1 MGKWVK
7 KKLGDLGFS
16 FSGLSGK
23 TIDDFGEGK
32 PFIPYM
38 NIFTNG
44 KINSKQLEYVRIA
57 ENERQNKV
65 EQGDWFFTTSSE
77 TPDEVGMTSVLVE
90 DIGEAYLNSF
100 CFGFRLYDK
109 SEFEP
114 EFVSY
119 LFRSLELRKK
129 ISLFA
134 QGSTRYNLPKQQMF
148 NKLYIS
154 YPSSLSEQ
162 RRIASILS
170 SADKVIDSTQKLIA
184 KYKSIKLGMM
194 EDLLKPKEGWKK
206 VKLGECLRQK
216 PDYGINAPAVEYD
229 NNLPTYLRITD
240 ITEDGYYSRNDIVSV
255 SSLDALNYKLEDGDL
270 VFARTGASVG
280 KTYLYNQKD
289 GILVFA
295 GFLIRVRTDEQ
306 IVLSQFF
313 KYQTQTPNYKNWI
326 AANSMR
332 TGQPGINGN
341 EYGEFTFYI
350 PYQNDIP
357 DLSEQRRIASI
368 LSSIDAKI
376 ESEEKVLE
384 KYKKI
389 KKGLMEKL
397 LKGE

>member
-184 KYKSIKLGMM
+184 KYKQIKQGMM

-206 VKLGECLRQK
+206 VKLGEVGEILSGGTPSTLNDKYWSGNVLFVTPLDLGRRNEINTTLRTISEC
-216 PDYGINAPAVEYD
+216 GVNNSSANLITANSLAVSTRAPIGLMSIVTQNFTTNQGCKSVKFYEGQNNLFHFYNMTYNVEYIRRFGQGTTFMEISKTD
-229 NNLPTYLRITD
+229 FSNL
-240 ITEDGYYSRNDIVSV
+240 E
-255 SSLDALNYKLEDGDL
+255 
-270 VFARTGASVG
+270 
-280 KTYLYNQKD
+280 
-289 GILVFA
+289 
-295 GFLIRVRTDEQ
+295 FLI
-306 IVLSQFF
+306 
-313 KYQTQTPNYKNWI
+313 P
-326 AANSMR
+326 
-332 TGQPGINGN
+332 
-341 EYGEFTFYI
+341 
-350 PYQNDIP
+350 DI
-357 DLSEQRRIASI
+357 SEQCRIASI
-368 LSSIDAKI
+368 LSSIDKKI

-384 KYKKI
+384 KYKNI
-389 KKGLMEKL
+389 KKGLMERL
-397 LKGE
+397 LKEEEV

>member
-77 TPDEVGMTSVLVE
+77 TPDDVGMTSVLVE

-109 SEFEP
+109 SEFDP

-119 LFRSLELRKK
+119 LFRSVDLRKK

-148 NKLYIS
+148 EKLYIS

-184 KYKSIKLGMM
+184 KYKSIKQGMM
-194 EDLLKPKEGWKK
+194 EDLLKPKEDWKK

-368 LSSIDAKI
+368 LSSIDKKI

-384 KYKKI
+384 KYKNI

-397 LKGE
+397 LNCE

>member
-77 TPDEVGMTSVLVE
+77 TPDDVGMTSVLVE

-109 SEFEP
+109 SEFDP

-119 LFRSLELRKK
+119 LFRSVDLRKK

-148 NKLYIS
+148 EKLYIS

-184 KYKSIKLGMM
+184 KYKSIKQGMM

-368 LSSIDAKI
+368 LSSIDKKI
-376 ESEEKVLE
+376 ESEEKTLE
-384 KYKKI
+384 KYKNI

-397 LKGE
+397 LNCE

>member
-148 NKLYIS
+148 EKLYIS

-184 KYKSIKLGMM
+184 KYKQIKQGMM
-194 EDLLKPKEGWKK
+194 EDLLKPKEGWKL
-206 VKLGECLRQK
+206 VKLGECCYDIFSGKNTRRQEFGK
-216 PDYGINAPAVEYD
+216 YEVYGSTGKIGYSEEYEYD
-229 NNLPTYLRITD
+229 FDSILVARVGANAGLVNKVEGLYD
-240 ITEDGYYSRNDIVSV
+240 VSDNALV
-255 SSLDALNYKLEDGDL
+255 IKLMKEINLNYLY
-270 VFARTGASVG
+270 
-280 KTYLYNQKD
+280 YLLIHLNLNQFIF
-289 GILVFA
+289 G
-295 GFLIRVRTDEQ
+295 
-306 IVLSQFF
+306 S
-313 KYQTQTPNYKNWI
+313 
-326 AANSMR
+326 
-332 TGQPGINGN
+332 GQPLVTAGLLKKI
-341 EYGEFTFYI
+341 EVSI
-350 PYQNDIP
+350 PYKNDIP

-368 LSSIDAKI
+368 LSGIDKKI

-397 LKGE
+397 LRGEES

>member
-77 TPDEVGMTSVLVE
+77 TPDDVGMTSVLVE

-109 SEFEP
+109 SEFDP

-119 LFRSLELRKK
+119 LFRSVDLRKK

-148 NKLYIS
+148 EKLYIS

-184 KYKSIKLGMM
+184 KYKSIKQGMM

-368 LSSIDAKI
+368 LSSIDKKI

-384 KYKKI
+384 KYKNI

-397 LKGE
+397 LNCE

>member
-77 TPDEVGMTSVLVE
+77 TPDAVGMTSVLVE

-184 KYKSIKLGMM
+184 KYKQIKQGMM

-206 VKLGECLRQK
+206 VKLGEVGEILSGGTPSTLNDKYWSGNVLFVTPLDLGRRNEINTTLRTISEC
-216 PDYGINAPAVEYD
+216 GVNNSSANLITANSLAVSTRAPIGLMSIVTQNFTTNQGCKSVKFYEGQNNLFHFYNMTYNVEYIRRFGQGTTFMEISKTD
-229 NNLPTYLRITD
+229 FSNL
-240 ITEDGYYSRNDIVSV
+240 E
-255 SSLDALNYKLEDGDL
+255 
-270 VFARTGASVG
+270 
-280 KTYLYNQKD
+280 
-289 GILVFA
+289 
-295 GFLIRVRTDEQ
+295 FLI
-306 IVLSQFF
+306 
-313 KYQTQTPNYKNWI
+313 P
-326 AANSMR
+326 
-332 TGQPGINGN
+332 
-341 EYGEFTFYI
+341 
-350 PYQNDIP
+350 DI
-357 DLSEQRRIASI
+357 SEQCRIASI
-368 LSSIDAKI
+368 LSSIDKKI

-384 KYKKI
+384 KYKNI
-389 KKGLMEKL
+389 KKGLMERL
-397 LKGE
+397 LKEEEV

>member
-148 NKLYIS
+148 NKL
-154 YPSSLSEQ
+154 
-162 RRIASILS
+162 
-170 SADKVIDSTQKLIA
+170 
-184 KYKSIKLGMM
+184 
-194 EDLLKPKEGWKK
+194 
-206 VKLGECLRQK
+206 
-216 PDYGINAPAVEYD
+216 N
-229 NNLPTYLRITD
+229 
-240 ITEDGYYSRNDIVSV
+240 
-255 SSLDALNYKLEDGDL
+255 
-270 VFARTGASVG
+270 
-280 KTYLYNQKD
+280 
-289 GILVFA
+289 
-295 GFLIRVRTDEQ
+295 
-306 IVLSQFF
+306 VLSRF
-313 KYQTQTPNYKNWI
+313 
-326 AANSMR
+326 
-332 TGQPGINGN
+332 
-341 EYGEFTFYI
+341 
-350 PYQNDIP
+350 
-357 DLSEQRRIASI
+357 
-368 LSSIDAKI
+368 
-376 ESEEKVLE
+376 
-384 KYKKI
+384 
-389 KKGLMEKL
+389 
-397 LKGE
+397 

>member
-7 KKLGDLGFS
+7 RKLGDLGFS

-162 RRIASILS
+162 RRIASILT

-184 KYKSIKLGMM
+184 KYKSIKQGMM

-206 VKLGECLRQK
+206 VKLGEVGEILSGGTPSTLNDKYWSGNVLFVTPLDLGRRNEINTTLRTISEC
-216 PDYGINAPAVEYD
+216 GVNNSSANLITANSLAVSTRAPIGLMSIVTQNFTTNQGCKSVKFYEGQNNLFHFYNMTYNVEYIRRFGQGTTFMEISKTD
-229 NNLPTYLRITD
+229 FSNL
-240 ITEDGYYSRNDIVSV
+240 E
-255 SSLDALNYKLEDGDL
+255 
-270 VFARTGASVG
+270 
-280 KTYLYNQKD
+280 
-289 GILVFA
+289 
-295 GFLIRVRTDEQ
+295 FLI
-306 IVLSQFF
+306 
-313 KYQTQTPNYKNWI
+313 P
-326 AANSMR
+326 
-332 TGQPGINGN
+332 
-341 EYGEFTFYI
+341 
-350 PYQNDIP
+350 DI
-357 DLSEQRRIASI
+357 SEQCRIVSI

-376 ESEEKVLE
+376 ESEEKVLY
-384 KYKKI
+384 KYKNI

-397 LKGE
+397 LKEEEV

>member
-7 KKLGDLGFS
+7 KKLGEGLVDRICTGKLDANAMVDGGLYRFYTCAKDYTYIDDYAFDDEALLISGNGEYVGYVHYYRGKFNAYQRTYVLRGFS
-16 FSGLSGK
+16 
-23 TIDDFGEGK
+23 IDVKYLQSYLNCFLRDRIKKEMNAGSI
-32 PFIPYM
+32 PFIKM
-38 NIFTNG
+38 GT
-44 KINSKQLEYVRIA
+44 LT
-57 ENERQNKV
+57 
-65 EQGDWFFTTSSE
+65 D
-77 TPDEVGMTSVLVE
+77 M
-90 DIGEAYLNSF
+90 
-100 CFGFRLYDK
+100 
-109 SEFEP
+109 
-114 EFVSY
+114 
-119 LFRSLELRKK
+119 
-129 ISLFA
+129 
-134 QGSTRYNLPKQQMF
+134 
-148 NKLYIS
+148 YIS

-184 KYKSIKLGMM
+184 KYKSIKQGMM

-206 VKLGECLRQK
+206 LKLGECLRQK

-350 PYQNDIP
+350 PYKNDNP

-368 LSSIDAKI
+368 LSSIDKKI
-376 ESEEKVLE
+376 ESEKKVLE

-397 LKGE
+397 LKGEE

>member
-7 KKLGDLGFS
+7 KKLGEIGDIITGSTPTTSKLDYWNGDYNFYS
-16 FSGLSGK
+16 PADFTDNIYCDKTERTVTIEGLNVGRC
-23 TIDDFGEGK
+23 
-32 PFIPYM
+32 IPENSIM
-38 NIFTNG
+38 VACIASIG
-44 KINSKQLEYVRIA
+44 KIAINKTKGITNQQINSIIP
-57 ENERQNKV
+57 
-65 EQGDWFFTTSSE
+65 F
-77 TPDEVGMTSVLVE
+77 DEF
-90 DIGEAYLNSF
+90 N
-100 CFGFRLYDK
+100 
-109 SEFEP
+109 
-114 EFVSY
+114 Y
-119 LFRSLELRKK
+119 LFLYYLLLHKSSAIKNGAAQTTIPIINKEDFSNLEVT
-129 ISLFA
+129 I
-134 QGSTRYNLPKQQMF
+134 
-148 NKLYIS
+148 
-154 YPSSLSEQ
+154 PSSLSEQ

-184 KYKSIKLGMM
+184 KYKQIKQGMM
-194 EDLLKPKEGWKK
+194 EDLLKPKEGWKL

-229 NNLPTYLRITD
+229 NNLPTYLRISD

-389 KKGLMEKL
+389 KNGLMEKL
-397 LKGE
+397 LKEEEV

>member
-184 KYKSIKLGMM
+184 KYKQIKQGMM
-194 EDLLKPKEGWKK
+194 EDLFKPKEVWKK
-206 VKLGECLRQK
+206 VKLGEVGEINPPNKESIPERFVYVDLESVVAGQLLFENIIVKKGAPSRAQRITYENDVLYQTVRPYQK
-216 PDYGINAPAVEYD
+216 NNYIHKKAGNYVASTGYALIRCNVNYSSDFVYYVLHTYKFESNVLGLCTGTSYPAIAP
-229 NNLPTYLRITD
+229 NNLKKIE
-240 ITEDGYYSRNDIVSV
+240 IFV
-255 SSLDALNYKLEDGDL
+255 
-270 VFARTGASVG
+270 
-280 KTYLYNQKD
+280 
-289 GILVFA
+289 
-295 GFLIRVRTDEQ
+295 
-306 IVLSQFF
+306 
-313 KYQTQTPNYKNWI
+313 
-326 AANSMR
+326 
-332 TGQPGINGN
+332 
-341 EYGEFTFYI
+341 
-350 PYQNDIP
+350 P

-368 LSSIDAKI
+368 LSSIDKKI

-384 KYKKI
+384 KYKNL

-397 LKGE
+397 LKGEK

>member
-184 KYKSIKLGMM
+184 KYKSIKQGMM

-206 VKLGECLRQK
+206 VKLGEVGEILSGGTPSTLNDKYWSGNVLFVTPLDLGRRNEINTTLRTISEC
-216 PDYGINAPAVEYD
+216 GVNNSSANLITANSLAVSTRAPIGLMSIVTQNFTTNQGCKSVKFYEGQNNLFHFYNMTYNVEYIRRFGQGTTFMEISKTD
-229 NNLPTYLRITD
+229 FSNL
-240 ITEDGYYSRNDIVSV
+240 E
-255 SSLDALNYKLEDGDL
+255 
-270 VFARTGASVG
+270 
-280 KTYLYNQKD
+280 
-289 GILVFA
+289 
-295 GFLIRVRTDEQ
+295 FLI
-306 IVLSQFF
+306 
-313 KYQTQTPNYKNWI
+313 P
-326 AANSMR
+326 
-332 TGQPGINGN
+332 
-341 EYGEFTFYI
+341 
-350 PYQNDIP
+350 DI
-357 DLSEQRRIASI
+357 SEQCRIASI
-368 LSSIDAKI
+368 LSSIDKKI

-384 KYKKI
+384 KYKNI
-389 KKGLMEKL
+389 KKGLMERL
-397 LKGE
+397 LKEEEV